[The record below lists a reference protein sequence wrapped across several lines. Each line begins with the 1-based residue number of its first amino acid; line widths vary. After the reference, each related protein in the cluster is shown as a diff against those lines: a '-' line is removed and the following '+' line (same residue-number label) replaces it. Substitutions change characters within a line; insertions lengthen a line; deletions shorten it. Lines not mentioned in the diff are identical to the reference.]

1 MSFRR
6 VRRKSPAVLLI
17 LFCFVTRP
25 INCQKTLENL
35 TPTVVTPSATTNA
48 WRHLSFSRAG
58 LTISN
63 QDGTSYA
70 RVHGY
75 LEADGRFFAT
85 NLKDQRHDQL
95 LFRRVRPIVE
105 GKLTGSVSFR
115 FMPDFGEGLV
125 VIQEVFT
132 DWKPV
137 SAAGLSLGKFKTPL
151 GLEILRP
158 DPDLTFSERSL
169 ASDLL
174 PIRDLGAQVDGS
186 FFQNAVTYELGFLSG
201 TADGTNANFEWR
213 GTNEA
218 VARAVFQ
225 PFAANAR
232 AALRQLGIGIA
243 LSNGHSRGDL
253 PCFKT
258 IGQQTFFR
266 YAPGT
271 FADGQHK
278 RASPQAYYYFG
289 SFGLLAEYVISGQ
302 TVATDT
308 ARRYLSNR
316 GWEVAGSFVLTGEK
330 NSYDSIQ
337 PAHAFEPAAG
347 LQHMG
352 AWEIAFRHSALD
364 VDRSAFP
371 VYAAPADSA
380 RQAGESAVGLNWY
393 VNRYAKVM
401 ADFEYTSFHMVTN
414 TIPRLCPE
422 RVLMT
427 RLQFS
432 F

>member
-158 DPDLTFSERSL
+158 
-169 ASDLL
+169 
-174 PIRDLGAQVDGS
+174 
-186 FFQNAVTYELGFLSG
+186 
-201 TADGTNANFEWR
+201 
-213 GTNEA
+213 EA
-218 VARAVFQ
+218 
-225 PFAANAR
+225 
-232 AALRQLGIGIA
+232 G
-243 LSNGHSRGDL
+243 
-253 PCFKT
+253 
-258 IGQQTFFR
+258 
-266 YAPGT
+266 
-271 FADGQHK
+271 
-278 RASPQAYYYFG
+278 
-289 SFGLLAEYVISGQ
+289 
-302 TVATDT
+302 
-308 ARRYLSNR
+308 
-316 GWEVAGSFVLTGEK
+316 
-330 NSYDSIQ
+330 
-337 PAHAFEPAAG
+337 
-347 LQHMG
+347 
-352 AWEIAFRHSALD
+352 
-364 VDRSAFP
+364 
-371 VYAAPADSA
+371 
-380 RQAGESAVGLNWY
+380 
-393 VNRYAKVM
+393 
-401 ADFEYTSFHMVTN
+401 
-414 TIPRLCPE
+414 
-422 RVLMT
+422 
-427 RLQFS
+427 
-432 F
+432 